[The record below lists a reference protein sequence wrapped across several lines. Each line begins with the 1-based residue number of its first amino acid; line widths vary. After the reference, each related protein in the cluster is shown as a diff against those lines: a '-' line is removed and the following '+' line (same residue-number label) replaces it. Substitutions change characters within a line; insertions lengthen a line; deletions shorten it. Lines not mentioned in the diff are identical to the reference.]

1 MLEASQSI
9 TLADVKAFGDELFK
23 ALNIVILSHGNVNQ
37 DEAVALAKAVQA
49 NLLGDA
55 EIVTV
60 DRASVVQLGPGDL
73 VHVDLQ
79 ITRGEMHRAW
89 RIRSDD
95 DFRTRLPI
103 LDQKDQTHHQCDRLG
118 QSQCCVCFLHE
129 CEWGLSASC

>member
-23 ALNIVILSHGNVNQ
+23 ALNIVTLSHGNVNQ

-60 DRASVVQLGPGDL
+60 DRASVVQLGPSDKSAFSINVEHDDVSVIRYYQGKERTHAERAL
-73 VHVDLQ
+73 NVMLAS
-79 ITRGEMHRAW
+79 MLSHRFTP
-89 RIRSDD
+89 S
-95 DFRTRLPI
+95 
-103 LDQKDQTHHQCDRLG
+103 
-118 QSQCCVCFLHE
+118 
-129 CEWGLSASC
+129 